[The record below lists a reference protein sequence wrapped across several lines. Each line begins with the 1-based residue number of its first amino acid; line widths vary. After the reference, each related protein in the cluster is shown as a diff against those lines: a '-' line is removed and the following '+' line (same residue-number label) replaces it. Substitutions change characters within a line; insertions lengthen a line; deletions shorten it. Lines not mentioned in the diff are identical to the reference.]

1 MDIAEPHRTKKIK
14 EHSPWPH
21 PQAQCSRK
29 RLGHPPPHLSWTAH
43 TIHCCLRLWHLT
55 LHPVADWDALGEL
68 KEQVDSVSTFSLWL
82 DPNIKS
88 SHQHLPG
95 KGLSTHL
102 MPQPLWLTPKGWTLQ
117 SPHPS
122 NQGYSAYLSPT
133 GLCNTKNQFS
143 LVTHRPKEKGW
154 KRQSREMEKNVGV
167 TVVIS
172 DKIDCKPKH
181 VTRDKGGHYIMTNMS
196 IHQGNRTTV
205 YVCKPK
211 LGALQYIKHL
221 LKIKGKIGN
230 HTIIIWTSIPYSA
243 IEQSYRKS
251 VKNHWI

>member
-1 MDIAEPHRTKKIK
+1 MDT
-14 EHSPWPH
+14 
-21 PQAQCSRK
+21 
-29 RLGHPPPHLSWTAH
+29 
-43 TIHCCLRLWHLT
+43 
-55 LHPVADWDALGEL
+55 
-68 KEQVDSVSTFSLWL
+68 VSTFSLWL

-88 SHQHLPG
+88 SLQRLPG

-117 SPHPS
+117 SPHPN

-133 GLCNTKNQFS
+133 GLCNTKKNQFS

-154 KRQSREMEKNVGV
+154 KRQSREKENNVGV

-181 VTRDKGGHYIMTNMS
+181 VTRDRRGHYIMTNIS

-205 YVCKPK
+205 NVCKPR

-221 LKIKGKIGN
+221 LTEIKGKIGN

-251 VKNHWI
+251 IKNHWI